1 MLDRMVELQKLGD
14 DALVDAAKANVLNVI
29 LEPDARANV
38 ILKAAKC
45 IRDGG
50 TAYFTVYEGDGS
62 GEGRQTS
69 SGWQNNRKTAD
80 YVSEI
85 GRYFDG
91 VQRRASLSSPQT
103 RRRISRRRRGRLN
116 RGTACAFPCA
126 NSKMGENT

>member
-29 LEPDARANV
+29 REPDARANV
-38 ILKAAKC
+38 ILKVAKC

-50 TAYFTVYEGDGS
+50 TAYFTVYEGDSS
-62 GEGRQTS
+62 GEGRQNPPAGRTTGRPRITS
-69 SGWQNNRKTAD
+69 PRSAGISMAC
-80 YVSEI
+80 SA
-85 GRYFDG
+85 
-91 VQRRASLSSPQT
+91 RASLSSPQT